1 MASFDIELLFTNIPL
16 QETID
21 LWIENLFEHRTHAD
35 NLSKDTFLELLLR
48 TMSESL
54 ILFSKEFYKQHGRVA
69 IGSPIGPTLTN
80 VFVYYHEKIWLQNCP
95 SKFKPVIYRKYVDDT
110 FLLFCLKHHIEK
122 FRNYFSRQ
130 HKNIRFTSE
139 TENENS
145 MSLLDIKISRDSNKF
160 TTSVY
165 RKLTFSRVF
174 TNFGSFIP
182 KSYEYNLLFTLLHR
196 TFQTLLKFWIFSS
209 GNWQTKSYFW
219 KNGHPKVLLISV
231 LKGTLIKLLL
241 KKKY

>member
-1 MASFDIELLFTNIPL
+1 M
-16 QETID
+16 
-21 LWIENLFEHRTHAD
+21 
-35 NLSKDTFLELLLR
+35 SKDTFLELLLR

-54 ILFSKEFYKQHGRVA
+54 ILFSKEFYKQHGGVA

-95 SKFKPVIYRKYVDDT
+95 SKFKPVIYRRYVDDT
-110 FLLFCLKHHIEK
+110 FLLFRLKHHIEK

-165 RKLTFSRVF
+165 RKLTFGRVF

-182 KSYEYNLLFTLLHR
+182 NSYEYNLLFTLLHR
-196 TFQTLLKFWIFSS
+196 TFQTLLKF
-209 GNWQTKSYFW
+209 
-219 KNGHPKVLLISV
+219 
-231 LKGTLIKLLL
+231 
-241 KKKY
+241 